1 MEIPFPPIMS
11 LLSLQ
16 FVVLGWR
23 VQREITLMEQGRATW
38 FLLED
43 YGVLVSLLLVLVG
56 CIVYPLGFQGTTTE
70 IPHISRSIFA
80 AACVIVVSYPIC
92 LAAHYGLVIGQE
104 GRPERVLSNGE
115 ADWAYLGKLEALIVL
130 VSWVG
135 AVFAAYTTY
144 VGWSAI
150 SVTM

>member
-1 MEIPFPPIMS
+1 MWRAGRSGAVDRSHAQRFTENDTQAGEVKTMEIPFPPIMS

-56 CIVYPLGFQGTTTE
+56 CIVYPLGFQGTTAD
-70 IPHISRSIFA
+70 IP
-80 AACVIVVSYPIC
+80 
-92 LAAHYGLVIGQE
+92 
-104 GRPERVLSNGE
+104 
-115 ADWAYLGKLEALIVL
+115 
-130 VSWVG
+130 
-135 AVFAAYTTY
+135 
-144 VGWSAI
+144 
-150 SVTM
+150 